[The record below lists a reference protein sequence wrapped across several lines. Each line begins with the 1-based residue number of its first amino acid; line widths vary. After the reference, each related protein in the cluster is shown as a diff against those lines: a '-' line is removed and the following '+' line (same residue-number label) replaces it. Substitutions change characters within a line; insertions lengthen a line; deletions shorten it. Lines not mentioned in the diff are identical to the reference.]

1 MAKSN
6 ELEKLMNDHLQNL
19 TDQAK
24 LYDAGDDEAAIQMA
38 FSARAIFQE
47 REQSGSLFSQLGL
60 QNLLFLL
67 STTTQYIPGQPKPY
81 YGLLD
86 RKCLEGELPGQG
98 TGELTPI
105 SQLDSEFVNKWHSFG
120 DWWQE
125 LVANGDGYSLS
136 RRDVVLMIANPAAG
150 VDGDRDASHTSPAY
164 DDSSGWIYPGPGG
177 KSIFEKK
184 HAYAS
189 MRQIAY
195 EILKSFEYHSKIK
208 SYTRKVQTKLNAIYF
223 NDKLYFASY
232 ECEKYPITAAALVD
246 PRKERIETREVCFD
260 SLNFKDGSRNGRILA
275 I

>member
-136 RRDVVLMIANPAAG
+136 RQDVVLMIADQATGTGPEQETG
-150 VDGDRDASHTSPAY
+150 HTSVVY
-164 DDSSGWIYPGPGG
+164 DDATGWIYTGPGG
-177 KSIFEKK
+177 ESLFEKK

-189 MRQIAY
+189 MIQIAY
-195 EILKSFEYHSKIK
+195 EILKSFEYHGKIK

-232 ECEKYPITAAALVD
+232 GCEKYPMTAAALVD

-260 SLNFKDGSRNGRILA
+260 SLNFKDGTKNGRVVA

>member
-1 MAKSN
+1 MAKTN

-19 TDQAK
+19 ADQATS
-24 LYDAGDDEAAIQMA
+24 YDQGNAEAAIEIA
-38 FSARAIFQE
+38 LSTRAILQD
-47 REQSGSLFSQLGL
+47 RKQSGSLFSQLGL
-60 QNLLFLL
+60 NNLLFLL
-67 STTTQYIPGQPKPY
+67 STTTQYIPGQLKPY

-98 TGELTPI
+98 TGELAPI
-105 SQLDSEFVNKWHSFG
+105 SQLDPEFVNKWHSFG

-136 RRDVVLMIANPAAG
+136 RQDVVLMIANQAAG
-150 VDGDRDASHTSPAY
+150 SDGDRDSSHAGMTY
-164 DDSSGWIYPGPGG
+164 DDSSGWIYTWPGG
-177 KSIFEKK
+177 ESVFEKK

-189 MRQIAY
+189 MRQLAY

-232 ECEKYPITAAALVD
+232 GCEKYPMTAAALVD

-260 SLNFKDGSRNGRILA
+260 SLNFKDGSKQGRVLA

>member
-1 MAKSN
+1 MTKTN

-19 TDQAK
+19 TDQAIS
-24 LYDAGDDEAAIQMA
+24 YDQGDAEAAIQIA
-38 FSARAIFQE
+38 LSTRAIFQD
-47 REQSGSLFSQLGL
+47 REQAGSLLSQLGL
-60 QNLLFLL
+60 NNQLFLL
-67 STTTQYIPGQPKPY
+67 STTTQYIPGQLKPY

-86 RKCLEGELPGQG
+86 RKCLEGEEPGKG

-105 SQLDSEFVNKWHSFG
+105 SQLDPEFVNKWHSCG

-136 RRDVVLMIANPAAG
+136 RQDLVLMIAAQATGAEPDQEA
-150 VDGDRDASHTSPAY
+150 RQTSVVY
-164 DDSSGWIYPGPGG
+164 DDATGWIYPGPEGE
-177 KSIFEKK
+177 SIFEKK
-184 HAYAS
+184 LAYAS
-189 MRQIAY
+189 MCQIAY
-195 EILKSFEYHSKIK
+195 EILKSFEYHGKIK

-232 ECEKYPITAAALVD
+232 GCEKYPMTAAALVD

-260 SLNFKDGSRNGRILA
+260 SLNFKDGTKNGRVVA